1 METIISVRGYFFRE
15 CSSLIRHAI
24 VSRRDIV
31 PLVRRLVVTTLVML
45 CVTGMP
51 LGATAGDPTVAGSTD
66 SKHAVDPQLF
76 PQPESLEDAVDFWFK
91 VYTQYPSTTKLLH
104 DELHLGVI
112 YAALDFSKLEASMVS
127 ERRKR
132 EIRREHIQ
140 TTKLKY
146 QSILDHLAKGTDS
159 AYPDEQRRVELMFKD
174 VAGGRSK
181 YTAAKSRFR
190 TQTCLRDHFA
200 EAIERSGTY
209 MPTMERIFRAQGL
222 PVELTRMPFVESMF
236 QWNAHSSAAAGGIW
250 QFVPSTARLYLDM
263 TAEYDQRYDPLVAS
277 EAAARFLKENYEALN
292 SWPLA
297 VTAYNHGRY
306 GMKRAA
312 SRHGTDIGEIVK
324 SYRSRTFGF
333 ASRNF
338 YAEFLAAAR
347 VYHQRQ
353 RIFPGVSPLPPL
365 EYEPFEPAHY
375 VPIPELLAAAKADVD
390 VLKAMNP
397 AISREVWSGD
407 LYLPK
412 GYELRVP
419 KPQLASFRTA
429 YDSLP
434 DSLKTPHQM
443 GLRYRVRPGDSLSHI
458 ASRFGT
464 SVSAIQRANG
474 LRSAN
479 RIRAGQEL
487 LIPPK
492 GGARY
497 AMRGA
502 TTPATHVVQR
512 GESLSR
518 IASRYGTSIGALQ
531 AANGLASPDHLK
543 VGQRL
548 TIPAGGAVAGGR
560 TTHTV
565 RAGETLGK
573 IARRY
578 GTTVAALRQANR
590 ISGNLIQPSQV
601 LVIP

>member
-1 METIISVRGYFFRE
+1 MVESLRRRVRVTFATTGTLGLF
-15 CSSLIRHAI
+15 
-24 VSRRDIV
+24 VG
-31 PLVRRLVVTTLVML
+31 LVVGLVLSTPEPSSAQAAKVDTT
-45 CVTGMP
+45 P
-51 LGATAGDPTVAGSTD
+51 NQ
-66 SKHAVDPQLF
+66 AVDPDLF
-76 PQPESLEDAVDFWFK
+76 PLPAELEDAVDFWFK

-127 ERRKR
+127 DRRKR

-140 TTKLKY
+140 TTRLKY
-146 QSILDHLAKGTDS
+146 QSILDHLAKGTES
-159 AYPDEQRRVELMFKD
+159 SHVVEQRRVEAMFRS
-174 VAGGRSK
+174 VPGGREK
-181 YTAAKSRFR
+181 YRDAKSRFR

-200 EAIERSGTY
+200 EAIERSGIY
-209 MPTMERIFRAQGL
+209 MQTMERIFTAEGL
-222 PVELTRMPFVESMF
+222 PLELTRMPFVESMF
-236 QWNAHSSAAAGGIW
+236 QWNARSSVAAGGIW
-250 QFVPSTARLYLDM
+250 QFMPSTARSYMKM
-263 TAEYDQRYDPLVAS
+263 TAEYDQRYDPLVAT
-277 EAAARFLKENYEALN
+277 EAAARFLKENYEALD

-312 SRHGTDIGEIVK
+312 RRHGNDIAAIVQN
-324 SYRSRTFGF
+324 YRSRTFGF

-353 RIFPGVSPLPPL
+353 RIFPGVKPLPAL
-365 EYEPFEPAHY
+365 EYEAFEPAHY
-375 VPIPELLAAAKADVD
+375 VPIPDLLAAAQADTE

-419 KPQLASFRTA
+419 KAQLATFQTA
-429 YDSLP
+429 YDGLP
-434 DSLKTPHQM
+434 ASLKTPHQM
-443 GLRYRVRPGDSLSHI
+443 GLRYRIRPGDSLSLI
-458 ASRFGT
+458 ASRYGT

-474 LRSAN
+474 LRSAH
-479 RIRAGQEL
+479 RIRAGQVL

-492 GGARY
+492 GGVRY

-502 TTPATHVVQR
+502 TTPSTHVVQR

-518 IASRYGTSIGALQ
+518 IASRYGTTARDLQ
-531 AANGLASPDHLK
+531 RANGLSSPDHLR

-548 TIPAGGAVAGGR
+548 TIPAGAGQA
-560 TTHTV
+560 THTV
-565 RAGETLGK
+565 RPGETLAK
-573 IARRY
+573 IASRY

-590 ISGNLIQPSQV
+590 ISGHIIQPSQV